1 MKVVDHGTDAQDV
14 DAILLFDCKED
25 GQEHKEVPPG
35 VKDDDPVDRSLVNV
49 VDGISAES
57 SFFHCSAFW
66 NTIIWILYRN
76 LCSLLIT
83 CVVSGGILCVFN
95 DGETEFVSV

>member
-57 SFFHCSAFW
+57 SFFHCSVVLEH
-66 NTIIWILYRN
+66 NNMDIIPEFVQPVDN
-76 LCSLLIT
+76 LC
-83 CVVSGGILCVFN
+83 CFRGYFMCF
-95 DGETEFVSV
+95 